1 MLKKLSDFFTE
12 KLVPDDNQ
20 DLEHRLQL
28 TSAALLI
35 ELSKAD
41 FEQNDEE
48 RETIRSLLAREHGI
62 SHTEIEEL
70 MALAEQQFQ
79 EDNAY
84 HPYTS
89 LINEH
94 FTPEQKIQLVDT
106 LWQVA
111 YADGHISKYED
122 HLIRKISELIYVP
135 HRDFI
140 RSKLKITEN
149 S

>member
-1 MLKKLSDFFTE
+1 MLKRLQAFFTE
-12 KLVPDDNQ
+12 QLSPHNDSSD
-20 DLEHRLQL
+20 EHRLQL
-28 TSAALLI
+28 ASAALLI

-41 FEQNDEE
+41 FKQGDSEL
-48 RETIRSLLAREHGI
+48 ETIRSLLAKEHDV
-62 SHTEIEEL
+62 SEAEIEEL
-70 MALAEQQFQ
+70 MALAEEQFE

-94 FTPEQKIQLVDT
+94 YTPEQKVQLLET

-111 YADGHISKYED
+111 IADGEISKYED

-140 RSKLKITEN
+140 RSKLKVTEG
-149 S
+149 

>member
-1 MLKKLSDFFTE
+1 MLKRLQAFFTE
-12 KLVPDDNQ
+12 QLSPHNDSSD
-20 DLEHRLQL
+20 EHRLQL
-28 TSAALLI
+28 ASAALLI

-41 FEQNDEE
+41 FEQGDSEV
-48 RETIRSLLAREHGI
+48 ETIRSLLAKEHDV
-62 SHTEIEEL
+62 SEAEIEEL
-70 MALAEQQFQ
+70 MALAEEQFE

-94 FTPEQKIQLVDT
+94 YTPEQKVQLLET

-111 YADGHISKYED
+111 IADGEISKYED

-140 RSKLKITEN
+140 RSKLKVIEG
-149 S
+149 